1 MAEQSNWSRVGEQ
14 PRDAVDREWEIFV
27 RNETTDP
34 LQHVGS
40 VSAPTIEAARTQ
52 ATTLFGRYATDL
64 WLCPAADVR
73 RYSRTT
79 IDERAVSIDPA
90 KERDERGHSA

>member
-14 PRDAVDREWEIFV
+14 PRDAVDREWEVFI
-27 RNETTDP
+27 RNESRDP

-40 VSAPTIEAARTQ
+40 VSAPTIETARTQ
-52 ATTLFGRYATDL
+52 ATTLFGRYATNL
-64 WLCPAADVR
+64 WLCPATDVW

-79 IDERAVSIDPA
+79 IGERARSIGSEG
-90 KERDERGHSA
+90 ERDERGHSA